1 VTAPGEALRGAV
13 AFLLLPLSLV
23 PLYFAVPRL
32 RAEVAPDPDRAPL
45 PVPDVTPSKA
55 QLDRWRPLP
64 PARNAVPVLAYH
76 GINAKPDHYS
86 VTRRQF
92 AEHMQML
99 RRAGFEAITIAQYV
113 RFLQGYRDR
122 LPKRPV
128 LITFDDGRL
137 DSYRGADKVL
147 AETGLRAT
155 MFAIAGFTEHKSP
168 FYLGWDELRRMMKS
182 SRWDVQEHAGIGHVN
197 VRYDAKGSEGPAYA
211 YRQYTEGEGLET
223 FEEFKARVRHDI
235 LWAKRTMTE
244 QLPGF
249 SPWSFA
255 VPFGNY
261 GHDGDTNDKR
271 IAPFMQKF
279 LARHFHAVFM
289 TRPAV
294 YTTPK
299 SARSQLPRIEV
310 HSDTSTDTLYRW
322 LRDRMPAQQV
332 KREPLTDAPVALSPA
347 GPGPARG

>member
-1 VTAPGEALRGAV
+1 MTSPAEALRGAV
-13 AFLLLPLSLV
+13 AFILLPLSLV

-32 RAEVAPDPDRAPL
+32 RNEVAPDPDRAALAAPQ
-45 PVPDVTPSKA
+45 VTPSKA
-55 QLDRWRPLP
+55 QLQRWRPLP

-76 GINAKPDHYS
+76 GVNDKPDHYS
-86 VTRRQF
+86 VNSRTF
-92 AEHMQML
+92 AEQMAML
-99 RRAGFEAITIAQYV
+99 RTAGFESITIAQYA
-113 RFLQGYRDR
+113 RFLQGVTKD

-147 AETGLRAT
+147 AEAGFRAT
-155 MFAIAGFTEHKSP
+155 MFAIAGFVEDKSS
-168 FYLGWDELRRMMKS
+168 FYLTWDELRRMMKS
-182 SRWDVQEHAGIGHVN
+182 GRWDVQEHAGIGHVN
-197 VRYDAKGSEGPAYA
+197 VRYDAAGHEGPAYA

-223 FEEFKARVRHDI
+223 FDEFKTRVRHDI

-271 IAPFMQKF
+271 IGPFMQRF
-279 LARHFHAVFM
+279 LGANFQAVFM
-289 TRPAV
+289 TRPPV

-299 SARSQLPRIEV
+299 STQSQLPRIEV
-310 HSDTSTDTLYRW
+310 HSDTSTDDLYRW
-322 LRDRMPAQQV
+322 LRDRMPAEPV
-332 KREPLTDAPVALSPA
+332 RREPLTKTPVALSP
-347 GPGPARG
+347 GDSGQARG